1 MSGATGS
8 QDGNLAYENK
18 LGDGLEE
25 LLGRGVDNLEA
36 LASGLNS
43 LGVKP
48 LNDQVWTAES
58 LEAEFARLGK

>member
-1 MSGATGS
+1 MSGAPAP
-8 QDGNLAYENK
+8 GNDNQAYENK

-25 LLGRGVDNLEA
+25 LLGRGVDTLEG

-48 LNDQVWTAES
+48 LNGQLWTADTI
-58 LEAEFARLGK
+58 EAEFARLGK

>member
-1 MSGATGS
+1 MSGTSASENGH
-8 QDGNLAYENK
+8 LAYENK

-25 LLGRGVDNLEA
+25 LLGRGVEKLED

-48 LNDQVWTAES
+48 LNGQMWTTETLES
-58 LEAEFARLGK
+58 EFARLGK